1 MNKQN
6 TYLNLCTQ
14 VYDLSKP
21 HPPEDAYAFY
31 RSYAIEAK
39 GPILEPMCGTGRFL
53 LPLLRAG
60 FDIDGFDA
68 SEHMLEALRAKSGD
82 LKPNIWQGF
91 AEDLAVA
98 KKYNLI
104 FIPCGSFGL
113 ITDLEIAK
121 LALKKFYN
129 HLNQNGILLFE
140 GETLKSAPALGVWRG
155 SSWHKQDGSFIIA
168 NYVAN
173 LVNDICVCTQK
184 YELVKNNRIIST
196 EVEEMKIRLYDDPE
210 VLIALFKEVGFKE
223 IKLIKAFD
231 RAKVADKNDEVIIY
245 ECRK

>member
-31 RSYAIEAK
+31 HSYTIEAN

-53 LPLLRAG
+53 LTLLAQG

-68 SEHMLEALRAKSGD
+68 SEHMLEALKTRSGD

-121 LALKKFYN
+121 LALKKFYD
-129 HLNQNGILLFE
+129 HLNVDGILLFE
-140 GETLKSAPALGVWRG
+140 GETLKSLPALGVWRG
-155 SSWHKQDGSFIIA
+155 SSWHKEDGSFIIA

-210 VLIALFKEVGFKE
+210 VLIALLKEVGFKE

-231 RAKVADKNDEVIIY
+231 RAMVPGKDDEVIIY

>member
-21 HPPEDAYAFY
+21 RPPEDAYAFY

-82 LKPNIWQGF
+82 LKPNIWQCF

-140 GETLKSAPALGVWRG
+140 GETLKSAPALGV
-155 SSWHKQDGSFIIA
+155 
-168 NYVAN
+168 
-173 LVNDICVCTQK
+173 
-184 YELVKNNRIIST
+184 
-196 EVEEMKIRLYDDPE
+196 
-210 VLIALFKEVGFKE
+210 
-223 IKLIKAFD
+223 
-231 RAKVADKNDEVIIY
+231 
-245 ECRK
+245 

>member
-21 HPPEDAYAFY
+21 TAPEDAYAFY

-113 ITDLEIAK
+113 ITDLEVAK
-121 LALKKFYN
+121 LALKKFYD
-129 HLNQNGILLFE
+129 HLNLDGVLIFE

-184 YELVKNNRIIST
+184 YELVKDNRIIST
-196 EVEEMKIRLYDDPE
+196 EVEEMKVRLYDDPQ
-210 VLIALFKEVGFKE
+210 VLLDILKEIGFKE
-223 IKLIKAFD
+223 IKLLKAFD
-231 RAKVADKNDEVIIY
+231 RTMVPGKNDEVIIY

>member
-1 MNKQN
+1 MKKHN

-31 RSYAIEAK
+31 HSYAIEAN

-53 LPLLRAG
+53 LPLLAQG
-60 FDIDGFDA
+60 CDIDGFDA

-82 LKPNIWQGF
+82 LKPNIWQDF
-91 AEDLAVA
+91 AENLRVA

-113 ITDLEIAK
+113 ITDLAVAK
-121 LALKKFYN
+121 RALKKFYD
-129 HLNQNGILLFE
+129 HLNHDGILLFE
-140 GETLKSAPALGVWRG
+140 GETLKSVLELGIWHG
-155 SSWHKQDGSFIIA
+155 SSWHKEDRSFIIA
-168 NYVAN
+168 NYMAN
-173 LVNDICVCTQK
+173 LDDDICISTQK
-184 YELVKNNRIIST
+184 YELVKDNRIVST

-210 VLIALFKEVGFKE
+210 VLTALLKEVGFKE
-223 IKLIKAFD
+223 IRLIKAFD
-231 RAKVADKNDEVIIY
+231 RSRTPDKNDEVIIY